1 MICTK
6 LISYIYYYIQLM
18 LMKIRNTKSVFVSS
32 MIAILVLGLVGI
44 GSFVVISP
52 SFAQVNDTNT
62 NNNNSNVEY
71 STVLSGDQE
80 VPPVNTQATGIADFS
95 PSNDGDSMDYT
106 ITATDIEAVTAG
118 HIHFGI
124 EGQNG
129 PVAVTLF
136 EFDSPQN
143 EVSESGTIIADDL
156 SGPLE
161 GMQIS
166 DLVDTFNDGNAY
178 ANIHTEQNPNGE
190 IRGQII
196 SEELQ
201 ENTEEQ

>member
-1 MICTK
+1 MNK
-6 LISYIYYYIQLM
+6 
-18 LMKIRNTKSVFVSS
+18 RNTKPFFVSS
-32 MIAILVLGLVGI
+32 MIALLVLAIFGI
-44 GSFVVISP
+44 GSSTILSQ
-52 SFAQVNDTNT
+52 SFAQGNDTNSNDDNGNDDNNDSST
-62 NNNNSNVEY
+62 NVDY

-80 VPPVNTQATGIADFS
+80 VPPVNTSAAGIADFS
-95 PSNDGDSMDYT
+95 PSDDGDSVEYT
-106 ITATDIEAVTAG
+106 INADDIEAATAG

-136 EFDSPQN
+136 EFDSPQD
-143 EVSESGTIIADDL
+143 EVSESGTIESDDL
-156 SGPLE
+156 TGPLE

-166 DLVDTFNDGNAY
+166 DLLDAFNDGNAY
-178 ANIHTEQNPNGE
+178 ANIHTEQNPDGE

-201 ENTEEQ
+201 EDTEEQ

>member
-1 MICTK
+1 MN
-6 LISYIYYYIQLM
+6 
-18 LMKIRNTKSVFVSS
+18 IRNTKPLFVSS
-32 MIAILVLGLVGI
+32 IIAVLVLGLYGL
-44 GSFVVISP
+44 GSSVTISQ
-52 SFAQVNDTNT
+52 SFAQANDTNT
-62 NNNNSNVEY
+62 NTNTNTNNNDNNNGNDDNNDSSNVQY

-95 PSNDGDSMDYT
+95 PSNDGDSIDYT
-106 ITATDIEAVTAG
+106 ITATDIEEVTAG

-129 PVAVTLF
+129 SVVATLF

-143 EVSESGTIIADDL
+143 EVSESGTINSDDL

-166 DLVDTFNDGNAY
+166 DLVDAFNDGNAY
-178 ANIHTEQNPNGE
+178 ANVHTQQNPNGE

-201 ENTEEQ
+201 EDTEEQ

>member
-1 MICTK
+1 MNK
-6 LISYIYYYIQLM
+6 
-18 LMKIRNTKSVFVSS
+18 RNTKPFLVSS
-32 MIAILVLGLVGI
+32 MIALLVLAIFGI
-44 GSFVVISP
+44 GSSAVISQ
-52 SFAQVNDTNT
+52 SFAQGNDTNS
-62 NNNNSNVEY
+62 NNNDDDSNGNDDNNDSSTNVDY

-80 VPPVNTQATGIADFS
+80 VPPVNTSAAGIADFS
-95 PSNDGDSMDYT
+95 PSDDGDSVEYT
-106 ITATDIEAVTAG
+106 ITADDIEAATAG

-136 EFDSPQN
+136 EFDSPQD
-143 EVSESGTIIADDL
+143 EVSESGTINSDDL
-156 SGPLE
+156 AGPLE

-166 DLVDTFNDGNAY
+166 DLLDAFNDGNAY
-178 ANIHTEQNPNGE
+178 ANIHTEQNPDGE

-201 ENTEEQ
+201 EDTDEQ

>member
-1 MICTK
+1 
-6 LISYIYYYIQLM
+6 M
-18 LMKIRNTKSVFVSS
+18 LMNIRNTKPFFVSS
-32 MIAILVLGLVGI
+32 IIAVLVLGLFGL
-44 GSFVVISP
+44 GSSVAISQ
-52 SFAQVNDTNT
+52 SFAQANDTNT
-62 NNNNSNVEY
+62 NTNTNGNNNNNGNDNNNDSSNVEY

-95 PSNDGDSMDYT
+95 PSNDGGSIDYT

-129 PVAVTLF
+129 PIAVTLF
-136 EFDSPQN
+136 EFESPQD
-143 EVSESGTIIADDL
+143 EVSESGTINSEDL

-166 DLVDTFNDGNAY
+166 DLVDAFNDGNTY
-178 ANIHTEQNPNGE
+178 ANIHTQQNPNGE

-201 ENTEEQ
+201 EDTEEQ

>member
-1 MICTK
+1 MI
-6 LISYIYYYIQLM
+6 
-18 LMKIRNTKSVFVSS
+18 IRNTKSVFVSS
-32 MIAILVLGLVGI
+32 IITMLVLGLVGI

-62 NNNNSNVEY
+62 NNNNNNDNSNVEY

-80 VPPVNTQATGIADFS
+80 VPPVNTRATGIADFS
-95 PSNDGDSMDYT
+95 PSNDGDSIDYT
-106 ITATDIEAVTAG
+106 ITATDIESVTAG

-129 PVAVTLF
+129 PVVVTLF

-143 EVSESGTIIADDL
+143 EVSESGTTNADDL

-201 ENTEEQ
+201 EDSEEQ

>member
-1 MICTK
+1 MNK
-6 LISYIYYYIQLM
+6 
-18 LMKIRNTKSVFVSS
+18 RNTKSFFVSS
-32 MIAILVLGLVGI
+32 MIAMLVVAVFAM
-44 GSFVVISP
+44 GSPVAISQ
-52 SFAQVNDTNT
+52 SFAQGNDTNDNGNGNDNDND
-62 NNNNSNVEY
+62 NNNDSIGNVDY

-80 VPPVNTQATGIADFS
+80 VPPVNTSAAGIADFS
-95 PSNDGDSMDYT
+95 PSDDGDSIDYT
-106 ITATDIEAVTAG
+106 ITADDIEAATAG

-136 EFDSPQN
+136 EFDSPQD
-143 EVSESGTIIADDL
+143 EVSESGTINAEDL

-166 DLVDTFNDGNAY
+166 DLVDAFNDGNAY

-201 ENTEEQ
+201 EDTEEQ

>member
-1 MICTK
+1 MNK
-6 LISYIYYYIQLM
+6 
-18 LMKIRNTKSVFVSS
+18 RNTKPFFVSS
-32 MIAILVLGLVGI
+32 MIALLVLAIFGI
-44 GSFVVISP
+44 GSSAVLSQ
-52 SFAQVNDTNT
+52 SFAQGNDTNS
-62 NNNNSNVEY
+62 NNNDDNNGNDDNNDSSTNVDY

-80 VPPVNTQATGIADFS
+80 VPPVNTSAAGIADFS
-95 PSNDGDSMDYT
+95 PSDDGDSVEYT
-106 ITATDIEAVTAG
+106 ITADDIEAATAG

-136 EFDSPQN
+136 EFDSPQD
-143 EVSESGTIIADDL
+143 EVSESGTINADDL
-156 SGPLE
+156 AGPLE

-166 DLVDTFNDGNAY
+166 DLLDAFNDGNAY
-178 ANIHTEQNPNGE
+178 ANIHTEQNPDGE

-201 ENTEEQ
+201 EDTEEQ

>member
-1 MICTK
+1 
-6 LISYIYYYIQLM
+6 
-18 LMKIRNTKSVFVSS
+18 MKIRNTKSIFVSS
-32 MIAILVLGLVGI
+32 MIAMLILGIVGI
-44 GSFVVISP
+44 GSFVVISQ

-62 NNNNSNVEY
+62 NNNNNNDNSNVEY

-95 PSNDGDSMDYT
+95 PSNDGDSFDYT
-106 ITATDIEAVTAG
+106 ITVTDIEGVTAG

-143 EVSESGTIIADDL
+143 EVSENGIINTEDL

-161 GMQIS
+161 GMQIT

-178 ANIHTEQNPNGE
+178 VNIHTEQNPNGE

>member
-1 MICTK
+1 
-6 LISYIYYYIQLM
+6 
-18 LMKIRNTKSVFVSS
+18 MKIRNTKSVFVSS
-32 MIAILVLGLVGI
+32 MVAILVLGLVGI

-62 NNNNSNVEY
+62 TNNDNSNVEY

-136 EFDSPQN
+136 EFDSTQN
-143 EVSESGTIIADDL
+143 EVSESGTINADDL

>member
-1 MICTK
+1 MNK
-6 LISYIYYYIQLM
+6 
-18 LMKIRNTKSVFVSS
+18 RNTKPFFVSP
-32 MIAILVLGLVGI
+32 MIALLVLAIFGI
-44 GSFVVISP
+44 GSSAILSQ
-52 SFAQVNDTNT
+52 SFAQGNDTNNNDNGNDT
-62 NNNNSNVEY
+62 NNDSSTNVDY

-80 VPPVNTQATGIADFS
+80 VPPVNTSAAGIADFS
-95 PSNDGDSMDYT
+95 PSDDGDSVEFT
-106 ITATDIEAVTAG
+106 ITADDIEAATAG

-136 EFDSPQN
+136 EFDSPQD
-143 EVSESGTIIADDL
+143 EVSESGTIDADDL

-166 DLVDTFNDGNAY
+166 DLLDAFNDGNAY
-178 ANIHTEQNPNGE
+178 ANIHTEQNPDGE

-201 ENTEEQ
+201 EDTEEQ

>member
-1 MICTK
+1 
-6 LISYIYYYIQLM
+6 M
-18 LMKIRNTKSVFVSS
+18 LMNIRNTKPVFVSAI
-32 MIAILVLGLVGI
+32 IAVLVLGLFGI
-44 GSFVVISP
+44 GSSVAISE
-52 SFAQVNDTNT
+52 SFAQANDTNT
-62 NNNNSNVEY
+62 NNNDNNNGNDNNNDSSNVEY

-95 PSNDGDSMDYT
+95 PSDDGDGIDYT

-136 EFDSPQN
+136 DFDSPQN
-143 EVSESGTIIADDL
+143 EVSESGTIKTNDL

-166 DLVDTFNDGNAY
+166 DLVDAFNDGNAY
-178 ANIHTEQNPNGE
+178 ANIHTEQNSNGA

-196 SEELQ
+196 SEQLQ
-201 ENTEEQ
+201 EDTEEQ

>member
-1 MICTK
+1 MN
-6 LISYIYYYIQLM
+6 
-18 LMKIRNTKSVFVSS
+18 IRNTKPLLVSS
-32 MIAILVLGLVGI
+32 IIAVLVLGLYGLESSVT
-44 GSFVVISP
+44 ISQ
-52 SFAQVNDTNT
+52 SFAQANDTNT
-62 NNNNSNVEY
+62 NTNNNDNNNGNDDNNDSSNVQY

-95 PSNDGDSMDYT
+95 PSNDGDSIDYT
-106 ITATDIEAVTAG
+106 ITATDVEAVTAG

-129 PVAVTLF
+129 PVVATLF

-143 EVSESGTIIADDL
+143 EVSESGTINSDDL

-166 DLVDTFNDGNAY
+166 DLVDAFNDGNTY
-178 ANIHTEQNPNGE
+178 ANIHTQQNPNGE

-201 ENTEEQ
+201 EDTEEQ

>member
-1 MICTK
+1 MNK
-6 LISYIYYYIQLM
+6 
-18 LMKIRNTKSVFVSS
+18 RNTKPFFVSS
-32 MIAILVLGLVGI
+32 MIALLVLAIFGI
-44 GSFVVISP
+44 GTSAVISQTL
-52 SFAQVNDTNT
+52 AQGNDTNS
-62 NNNNSNVEY
+62 NNNDDNNGNDDNNDSSTNVDY

-80 VPPVNTQATGIADFS
+80 VPPVNTTAAGIADFS
-95 PSNDGDSMDYT
+95 PSDDGDSVEYT
-106 ITATDIEAVTAG
+106 ITADDIEAATAG

-136 EFDSPQN
+136 EFDSPQD
-143 EVSESGTIIADDL
+143 EVSESGTINADDL
-156 SGPLE
+156 AGPLE

-166 DLVDTFNDGNAY
+166 DLLDAFNDGNAY
-178 ANIHTEQNPNGE
+178 ANIHTEQNPDGE

-201 ENTEEQ
+201 EDTEEQ

>member
-1 MICTK
+1 
-6 LISYIYYYIQLM
+6 
-18 LMKIRNTKSVFVSS
+18 MKIRNTKSVFVSS
-32 MIAILVLGLVGI
+32 IIAMLVLGLVGI
-44 GSFVVISP
+44 GSFVIISP

-62 NNNNSNVEY
+62 NNNNNNDNDNVEY

-95 PSNDGDSMDYT
+95 LSNDGDSIDYT

-129 PVAVTLF
+129 PVVVTLF
-136 EFDSPQN
+136 EFDLPQN
-143 EVSESGTIIADDL
+143 EVSESGTISADDL
-156 SGPLE
+156 YGPLE

>member
-1 MICTK
+1 MNK
-6 LISYIYYYIQLM
+6 
-18 LMKIRNTKSVFVSS
+18 RNTKLLFVYP
-32 MIAILVLGLVGI
+32 MIAVLVLALLGM
-44 GSFVVISP
+44 GSPVAIP
-52 SFAQVNDTNT
+52 QSFAQGNDT
-62 NNNNSNVEY
+62 NNNNDNNSNDDNNNDSSSNVDY

-80 VPPVNTQATGIADFS
+80 VPPVNTSATGIADLS
-95 PSNDGDSMDYT
+95 PSDDGDSIDYT
-106 ITATDIEAVTAG
+106 ITATDIEEVTAG

-129 PVAVTLF
+129 PIAVTLF
-136 EFDSPQN
+136 EFDSPQD
-143 EVSESGTIIADDL
+143 EVSESGTIDSNDL

-166 DLVDTFNDGNAY
+166 DLVDAFNDGNAY

-201 ENTEEQ
+201 EDTEEQ

>member
-1 MICTK
+1 
-6 LISYIYYYIQLM
+6 
-18 LMKIRNTKSVFVSS
+18 MKKRNTKPFLVSS
-32 MIAILVLGLVGI
+32 IIAILVLAVFGI
-44 GSFVVISP
+44 GSSIAISQ
-52 SFAQVNDTNT
+52 SFAQGNDTNSNDND
-62 NNNNSNVEY
+62 NNNGDDNNNDSLSNVEY

-80 VPPVNTQATGIADFS
+80 VPPVNTSAAGIADFS
-95 PSNDGDSMDYT
+95 LSDDGDSVDYT
-106 ITATDIEAVTAG
+106 IAADDIEAATAG

-129 PVAVTLF
+129 PVVATLF
-136 EFDSPQN
+136 EFDSPQD
-143 EVSESGTIIADDL
+143 EVSESGTITSDDL

-166 DLVDTFNDGNAY
+166 DLIDAFNDGNTY

-201 ENTEEQ
+201 EDTEEQ

>member
-1 MICTK
+1 MNK
-6 LISYIYYYIQLM
+6 
-18 LMKIRNTKSVFVSS
+18 RNTKSFFVSS
-32 MIAILVLGLVGI
+32 MIAMLVVAVFAM
-44 GSFVVISP
+44 GSPVTISQ
-52 SFAQVNDTNT
+52 SFAQGNDTNDNENGNDNGNGND
-62 NNNNSNVEY
+62 NNNDSIGNVDY

-80 VPPVNTQATGIADFS
+80 VPPVNTSAAGIADFS
-95 PSNDGDSMDYT
+95 PSDDGDSIDYT
-106 ITATDIEAVTAG
+106 ITADDIEAATAG

-136 EFDSPQN
+136 EFDSPQD
-143 EVSESGTIIADDL
+143 EVSESGTINAEDL

-166 DLVDTFNDGNAY
+166 DLVDAFNDGNAY

-201 ENTEEQ
+201 EDTEEQ